1 MELIPIEV
9 EGQQASHL
17 AVRLEVPPETPDPRL
32 AVLYTHGF
40 ASDQSG
46 TKAAFFRGRA
56 LDQGIAF
63 CSFDFQGHGESGG
76 SMFDLSLTRNLSDI
90 GRVHG
95 YLRARG
101 YESIVLMGSSM
112 GGGSALWYAAFH
124 PEDVAAA
131 LHLAPSVAL
140 HEGLLNLV
148 GPEKAKRWERDGRL
162 SLEHDLVTCDLSWDL
177 IEDLRSFSIDRLK
190 SIYRTPTLICQGKND
205 KSVPWRKV
213 VDFVVGSAFE
223 EIEIHLMADADH
235 RMIDRVDHV
244 WRLMHE
250 FLLTKGVVGGQP
262 DSAGS
267 QVTAA
272 AREETSSSVTL
283 I

>member
-9 EGQQASHL
+9 EGQQVSHL
-17 AVRLEVPPETPDPRL
+17 AVRLEVPSATSSPHL

-40 ASDQSG
+40 GSNQSG
-46 TKAAFFRGRA
+46 TKAAFFRGRVLA
-56 LDQGIAF
+56 HGIAF
-63 CSFDFQGHGESGG
+63 CSFDFQGHGDSGG

-131 LHLAPSVAL
+131 LHIAPSVAL
-140 HEGLLNLV
+140 HEGLLKLV

-162 SLEHDLVTCDLSWDL
+162 DFEHELVTCPLSWDL

-190 SIYRTPTLICQGKND
+190 SIYSTPTLICQGKND

-213 VDFVVGSAFE
+213 VDFVVGSVYE

-244 WRLMHE
+244 WRLMWE
-250 FLLTKGVVGGQP
+250 FLLTRGVAGEGP
-262 DSAGS
+262 DPASFPATAETREVSAS
-267 QVTAA
+267 
-272 AREETSSSVTL
+272 ETL